1 MGNLGRA
8 GYGGTNDGLWP
19 YSYNVCDVG
28 TLRNQTLNGQP
39 KLPEGLGDKYHDDAF
54 SYLPGQRFS
63 ACTCPGDPSHP
74 GPILPDGT
82 YVGRSA
88 PEIDMFEAAVDDGKK
103 EGHVSLSA
111 QWAPFNP
118 GYAFLNSTPSE
129 SEIMDT
135 AHAEPNSYQGSY
147 MQQAASVLGVTDQ
160 DCYTQNTGCSSVYGF
175 EYEPKSYITWRS
187 NNIPS
192 WTIRQA
198 AMAPNAMAQVG
209 QRDVSVEPMYLIVNL
224 G

>member
-19 YSYNVCDVG
+19 YSYNSCDVG
-28 TLRNQTLNGQP
+28 TLHNQTLNGQP
-39 KLPEGLGDKYHDDAF
+39 KLPKGYGDKYNDDDF
-54 SYLPGQRFS
+54 NYLPGQRFS
-63 ACTCPGDPSHP
+63 SCTCPGDPSHP
-74 GPILPDGT
+74 GPVRADGT
-82 YVGRSA
+82 YVGRAA
-88 PEIDMFEAAVDDGKK
+88 PEIDMFEAAVDDETA

-118 GYAFLNSTPSE
+118 AYTFLNTSA
-129 SEIMDT
+129 DT
-135 AHAEPNSYQGSY
+135 AIIYDKSRVSYNTYQGSVL
-147 MQQAASVLGVTDQ
+147 QQATSGLGITNQ
-160 DCYTQNTGCSSVYGF
+160 NCYTGNTGCFSVYGV
-175 EYEPKSYITWRS
+175 EYMPKDYITWRS
-187 NNIPS
+187 DNRKA

-198 AMAPNAMAQVG
+198 SMGPNAMAGVG